1 MKNQFIKPIGMVK
14 ELWHL
19 KSMFFA
25 NRNRGCFY
33 VQNFGWKT
41 RYAFV
46 SDEFKQTVEKNNLLG
61 FKFKL
66 VWDSENE

>member
-1 MKNQFIKPIGMVK
+1 MFFLPTVIEDV
-14 ELWHL
+14 
-19 KSMFFA
+19 SMFKILDE
-25 NRNRGCFY
+25 
-33 VQNFGWKT
+33 KT

>member
-1 MKNQFIKPIGMVK
+1 
-14 ELWHL
+14 
-19 KSMFFA
+19 MFKILDE
-25 NRNRGCFY
+25 
-33 VQNFGWKT
+33 KT

-66 VWDSENE
+66 VWDSENEYSMYIDR

>member
-1 MKNQFIKPIGMVK
+1 MSETTPLIKAALNLRVGVGFDVYDV
-14 ELWHL
+14 
-19 KSMFFA
+19 SMFKILDE
-25 NRNRGCFY
+25 
-33 VQNFGWKT
+33 KT

>member
-19 KSMFFA
+19 KSMFLPTVIEDVSMFKILDE
-25 NRNRGCFY
+25 
-33 VQNFGWKT
+33 KT